1 MATTVGKLPEFQQ
14 EDGNFEVYL
23 ERFEVFTAANDIAE
37 DKKLPIFLT
46 AIGEKAYVTLRSLLL
61 PKTPAKTSFTEV
73 VDVLK
78 KHYAPKRSV
87 VTERYRFYQR
97 KQEPHETVADFRVEL
112 KKLAATCE
120 FGAFSTEALRDR
132 LVAGICTEGVRCR
145 LLAMPDEE
153 VTWERAC
160 SVAMAMEAATQDTKE
175 MLQTSSKGA
184 AVETEDIYWQRKI
197 SQPSKAPSREAPTQ
211 SSWDKENGAAK
222 EQTKR
227 MCHRCGGQHSPVSCR
242 FLNSTCYRCT
252 KRGHVAK
259 MCKSELVNRVESEE
273 CEKENTNELLSLY
286 NTHHKEGSKC
296 EEIFYFSALNDL
308 PLTPNDV
315 SRETGCDKVLRAV
328 RDMIWHGWPK
338 TVSEQL
344 KPFWL
349 NPYPCPRG
357 KYARIRGSVCI

>member
-23 ERFEVFTAANDIAE
+23 ERFEVFAAANDIAE

-46 AIGEKAYVTLRSLLL
+46 AIGENAYVTLRSLLL
-61 PKTPAKTSFTEV
+61 PKTLAKTAFTEV

-97 KQEPHETVADFRVEL
+97 KQEPHETVAEFIVEL

-120 FGAFSTEALRDR
+120 FGAFLTEALRDR
-132 LVAGICTEGVRCR
+132 LVAGIRTEGVRCR

-184 AVETEDIYWQRKI
+184 AVETEDIYWQQKI

-227 MCHRCGGQHSPVSCR
+227 MCHRCGGQHSPEPSVPVSDPGQVLPWSASRPAESVPLECFLKNSVSSLPVALVPTDGGAIRLSETEVFQEELRNISGHLLDISEVLIEMCELRWGTCR
-242 FLNSTCYRCT
+242 I
-252 KRGHVAK
+252 
-259 MCKSELVNRVESEE
+259 KSSGRQLQV
-273 CEKENTNELLSLY
+273 
-286 NTHHKEGSKC
+286 
-296 EEIFYFSALNDL
+296 L
-308 PLTPNDV
+308 P
-315 SRETGCDKVLRAV
+315 
-328 RDMIWHGWPK
+328 M
-338 TVSEQL
+338 
-344 KPFWL
+344 
-349 NPYPCPRG
+349 
-357 KYARIRGSVCI
+357 

>member
-23 ERFEVFTAANDIAE
+23 ERFEVFAAANDVAE

-61 PKTPAKTSFTEV
+61 AKTPAKTSFTEV

-87 VTERYRFYQR
+87 VTERYRFHQR
-97 KQEPHETVADFRVEL
+97 KQEPHETVADFIVEL

-120 FGAFSTEALRDR
+120 FGAFLTEALRDR
-132 LVAGICTEGVRCR
+132 LVAGIRTEGVRCR

-197 SQPSKAPSREAPTQ
+197 SQPNKAPSREAPTQ

-227 MCHRCGGQHSPVSCR
+227 LCHRCGGQHSP
-242 FLNSTCYRCT
+242 
-252 KRGHVAK
+252 
-259 MCKSELVNRVESEE
+259 
-273 CEKENTNELLSLY
+273 
-286 NTHHKEGSKC
+286 
-296 EEIFYFSALNDL
+296 
-308 PLTPNDV
+308 
-315 SRETGCDKVLRAV
+315 
-328 RDMIWHGWPK
+328 
-338 TVSEQL
+338 
-344 KPFWL
+344 L

>member
-1 MATTVGKLPEFQQ
+1 MATIVGKLPEFQQ

-23 ERFEVFTAANDIAE
+23 KRFEVFAAANDIAE

-87 VTERYRFYQR
+87 VTERYRFHQR
-97 KQEPHETVADFRVEL
+97 KQEPPETVADFIVEL
-112 KKLAATCE
+112 KELVATCE
-120 FGAFSTEALRDR
+120 FGAFLTEALRDR
-132 LVAGICTEGVRCR
+132 LVAGIRTEGVRCR

-153 VTWERAC
+153 VTWERTC

-211 SSWDKENGAAK
+211 FSWDKENGAAK

-227 MCHRCGGQHSPVSCR
+227 MCRRCGGQHSPVFTLAISRVLLPASSFATTETASTCR
-242 FLNSTCYRCT
+242 FQENDWETQAFYRT
-252 KRGHVAK
+252 
-259 MCKSELVNRVESEE
+259 
-273 CEKENTNELLSLY
+273 T
-286 NTHHKEGSKC
+286 
-296 EEIFYFSALNDL
+296 
-308 PLTPNDV
+308 PLTQPEARTSTDQMALTLEH
-315 SRETGCDKVLRAV
+315 SVLAS
-328 RDMIWHGWPK
+328 P
-338 TVSEQL
+338 
-344 KPFWL
+344 
-349 NPYPCPRG
+349 
-357 KYARIRGSVCI
+357 

>member
-23 ERFEVFTAANDIAE
+23 ERFEVFAAANDIAE
-37 DKKLPIFLT
+37 DKKLPIFLP

-87 VTERYRFYQR
+87 VTERYRFHQR
-97 KQEPHETVADFRVEL
+97 KQEPHETVADFIVEL

-120 FGAFSTEALRDR
+120 FGAFLTEALRDR
-132 LVAGICTEGVRCR
+132 LVAGIRTEGVRCR
-145 LLAMPDEE
+145 LLAMPDKE

-242 FLNSTCYRCT
+242 FLNS
-252 KRGHVAK
+252 
-259 MCKSELVNRVESEE
+259 
-273 CEKENTNELLSLY
+273 
-286 NTHHKEGSKC
+286 SKC

-308 PLTPNDV
+308 PLTSNDV
-315 SRETGCDKVLRAV
+315 SRETGCDKELRAV

-344 KPFWL
+344 KPFWVRRL
-349 NPYPCPRG
+349 EL
-357 KYARIRGSVCI
+357 SVDNGTANRTHVRLIALLSLVLF